1 MGRFKFAPNFPTRN
15 RCLNIFTLIAIK
27 MCPFFRSDILSPM
40 VTHKRET
47 KQATSNQEDSNGN
60 GNAAQL
66 DCPVCTLR
74 GFQNQNHLAE
84 HIDSHFNP
92 STSTAASS
100 SKLLSRYS
108 LHVTMKEISSKQI
121 STIFQIGW
129 RRSIDIFNVFI
140 FIHKFNF
147 YGKQSQS
154 TTQRLS
160 FSSRIRTP

>member
-1 MGRFKFAPNFPTRN
+1 MVSFYLSPLVV
-15 RCLNIFTLIAIK
+15 CLPAQNEAAFNPSFGA
-27 MCPFFRSDILSPM
+27 FFGSDILSPM

-47 KQATSNQEDSNGN
+47 KQTTSNQDDSNGN

-74 GFQNQNHLAE
+74 GFQNQNDLAE

-100 SKLLSRYS
+100 SKLLSRLVCIFY
-108 LHVTMKEISSKQI
+108 HHGNFVKMIFA
-121 STIFQIGW
+121 IFQIGW

-154 TTQRLS
+154 KTQRLS
-160 FSSRIRTP
+160 ISSRIRTS